1 MRLSGNILIE
11 ALELHA
17 YHGWYPHEGE
27 FGQPFSIDLAITADI
42 SSEAGSDR
50 LGAAL
55 DYAAVVTTTRRLFVD
70 TKHRLIESAAVALG
84 RGLLAEFPK
93 IEKIFV
99 RVRKLKP
106 PIPERLAA
114 VGVEV
119 ILTRENLA

>member
-1 MRLSGNILIE
+1 MKLTGNLLIE

-27 FGQPFSIDLAITADI
+27 FGQPFSVDLVITADI
-42 SSEAGSDR
+42 GPEAASDR
-50 LGAAL
+50 LGVAL
-55 DYAAVVTTTRRLFVD
+55 DYAAVVARTRYLFVE
-70 TKHRLIESAAVALG
+70 TRHQLIEAAAVALG

-119 ILTRENLA
+119 TLTREDPA

>member
-1 MRLSGNILIE
+1 MRLTANILIE

-27 FGQPFSIDLAITADI
+27 FGQPFSIDLMITADI
-42 SSEAGSDR
+42 SQAAGNDR

-55 DYAAVVTTTRRLFVD
+55 DYAAVVATTRRLFVD
-70 TKHRLIESAAVALG
+70 TKHKLIEAAAVALG
-84 RGLLAEFPK
+84 RGLLSEFPK
-93 IEKIFV
+93 IEKIVV

-119 ILTRENLA
+119 ALTRVDL